1 AVEDVDMWVGM
12 QMENHMPG
20 AVTGP
25 STVCINVKQFFFN
38 QKGDRFYFD
47 LEGPK
52 SPFTAAQ
59 RSTLK
64 QCSLARILCDNT
76 DIDQITKNPLLL
88 PGDENPVASCDE
100 IPEIDL
106 VLWKGTEDGASAS

>member
-12 QMENHMPG
+12 QMEKHMPG

-25 STVCINVKQFFFN
+25 STVCINVFFN

-52 SPFTAAQ
+52 SPFTA
-59 RSTLK
+59 
-64 QCSLARILCDNT
+64 
-76 DIDQITKNPLLL
+76 
-88 PGDENPVASCDE
+88 
-100 IPEIDL
+100 
-106 VLWKGTEDGASAS
+106 